1 MTYSQRH
8 NITSKGNDYGY
19 LYLYKLKKMNESL
32 CLIKHQAK
40 KAYRGVDVQLHTI
53 STFAKVVVSFT
64 FWPLY
69 PGKKGNGTNSIVGHM
84 DL

>member
-1 MTYSQRH
+1 M
-8 NITSKGNDYGY
+8 
-19 LYLYKLKKMNESL
+19 
-32 CLIKHQAK
+32 

-53 STFAKVVVSFT
+53 STSAKVVVSFT

-69 PGKKGNGTNSIVGHM
+69 RGKKGNGADSIVNHM